1 MAQDFAKAF
10 YKSKAWRDCRASFI
24 KSVFG
29 LCRRCQQPGYIVHHK
44 ELLTPDNIND
54 QEVTLNWSKLE
65 YLCKDCHELAHS
77 ESDPVRHDVR
87 FDEKGQLVE
96 R

>member
-1 MAQDFAKAF
+1 M
-10 YKSKAWRDCRASFI
+10 
-24 KSVFG
+24 
-29 LCRRCQQPGYIVHHK
+29 
-44 ELLTPDNIND
+44 TPDNIND